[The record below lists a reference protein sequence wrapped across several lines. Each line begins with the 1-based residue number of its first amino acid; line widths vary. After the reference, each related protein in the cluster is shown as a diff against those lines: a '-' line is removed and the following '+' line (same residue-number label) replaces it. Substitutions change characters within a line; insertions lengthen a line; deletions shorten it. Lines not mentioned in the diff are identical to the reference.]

1 MHNCKYDIMY
11 IRIIERGG
19 SVENTEKQVIDIEQ
33 LANDL
38 NDKAIS
44 KNQVLEKY
52 DIKDSK
58 MKRLLKANGYM
69 YNQKS
74 KKWQLESENT
84 GFGKDTKVTYRI
96 PNELYKAVKLQAIFE
111 GVNATDIIVKALND
125 YIPKSTKD
133 IVEQNKK

>member
-19 SVENTEKQVIDIEQ
+19 SMENTEKQVIDIEQ

-96 PNELYKAVKLQAIFE
+96 PNELYRAVKLQAIFE

-125 YIPKSTKD
+125 YIPK
-133 IVEQNKK
+133 

>member
-1 MHNCKYDIMY
+1 MY
-11 IRIIERGG
+11 IRIMKRGG
-19 SVENTEKQVIDIEQ
+19 NMENGEIQGMDIKQ
-33 LANDL
+33 LADDL
-38 NDKAIS
+38 NNKDMS

-52 DIKDSK
+52 GIKDGK
-58 MKRLLKANGYM
+58 MKRLLKINGYM
-69 YNQKS
+69 YNQKNR
-74 KKWQLESENT
+74 KWQLEGEAT
-84 GFGKDTKVTYRI
+84 GSGKETKVTYRI